1 MVSKSSLLCAQFVLQ
16 SQLVAK
22 EQEFVAFR
30 EAHDRDVASLLR
42 SRGQVTTL
50 QAETEAQRVQI
61 EQQRVQ
67 IEQQRVQIEQQR
79 VQIEQQRVQIEQQ
92 RVQIEQL
99 IVSVQEQ
106 ASTTHHLQQVC
117 APVVAA
123 FPRVSFEQAA

>member
-1 MVSKSSLLCAQFVLQ
+1 MVSNSSLLCAQFVLQ
-16 SQLVAK
+16 SELVAK

-30 EAHDRDVASLLR
+30 EAHDRDVASLLQ

-50 QAETEAQRVQI
+50 QAETEAQRVQL
-61 EQQRVQ
+61 
-67 IEQQRVQIEQQR
+67 
-79 VQIEQQRVQIEQQ
+79 EQQRVQIEQQ

-99 IVSVQEQ
+99 IVTVQEQ

-123 FPRVSFEQAA
+123 FPRVSFEQAV